1 MSQQTYDRGYYQ
13 RNRAKKIAQARAY
26 YLNYASLGLRKP
38 RPKKSP
44 EERKEHRRQQQHE
57 RYLRNRD
64 RILAQQREYRE
75 THKEEI
81 RERRRRRNFLRVYGT
96 IITERNNDRREQPTT
111 GIL

>member
-57 RYLRNRD
+57 RYLRKREA
-64 RILAQQREYRE
+64 ILAQQKAYRD
-75 THKEEI
+75 THKAEI
-81 RERRRRRNFLRVYGT
+81 KARRRQRNFERVYGKKK
-96 IITERNNDRREQPTT
+96 
-111 GIL
+111 L

>member
-57 RYLRNRD
+57 RYLRKREA
-64 RILAQQREYRE
+64 ILAQQKAYRD
-75 THKEEI
+75 THKAEI
-81 RERRRRRNFLRVYGT
+81 KARRRQRNFERVYGKK
-96 IITERNNDRREQPTT
+96 E
-111 GIL
+111 L

>member
-44 EERKEHRRQQQHE
+44 EERKEQRRQQQHE
-57 RYLRNRD
+57 RYLRKREA
-64 RILAQQREYRE
+64 ILAQQKAYRD
-75 THKEEI
+75 THKAEI
-81 RERRRRRNFLRVYGT
+81 KERRRQRNFERVYGKK
-96 IITERNNDRREQPTT
+96 E
-111 GIL
+111 L